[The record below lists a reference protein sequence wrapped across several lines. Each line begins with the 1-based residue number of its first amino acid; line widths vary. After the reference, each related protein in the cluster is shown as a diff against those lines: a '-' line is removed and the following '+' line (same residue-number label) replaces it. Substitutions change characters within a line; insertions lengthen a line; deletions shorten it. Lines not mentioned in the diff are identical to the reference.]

1 MDLTYW
7 IEQNKG
13 HALDALKELVRIQ
26 SDAGDPVHTS
36 SGEIYPFGQGVQ
48 DAFAYMLSK
57 GEEYG
62 FSVQN
67 VDGYG
72 GHIQWTA
79 GPAAETVGILGHLD
93 VVPAQDGWSFDP
105 YGGEET
111 GGDGPEGAFL
121 QGRGTTDDKGPLL
134 AAFYAMKALK
144 DAGYEPRRRIRLILG
159 LDEETGMTGMRHYL
173 EQEGPPD
180 IGFTPDGDFPV
191 DSGEMGM
198 IVCELARKLSRGP
211 TKGLALTRLSGG
223 NSPTMVPDR
232 ARAVV
237 KADKAAYEV
246 IRQKAADFGQETG
259 HKIRCRGVGKS
270 LELLADGK
278 GCHGATPWAG
288 LNAISV
294 MFDFLGRLNFVN
306 EDLNDFI
313 QFYNRHIGYALDGS
327 GMGCMIE
334 DDLSGKTIWNTG
346 MVSYDGD
353 SITLNVNIRV
363 PVSSSV
369 EAIYAGMT
377 PVLDEYD
384 LGIVKLREIPPHYY
398 PDDHPLVKTLLEVYR
413 DMTGDEEARPLVI
426 GGETYAKCCRNVVA
440 FGGLFPGDPDVMHQ
454 KDEKIQVR
462 RFYQLIEI
470 YAEAIQRLDQMAIP
484 ADIDANLEAATVAT
498 CEEEENE

>member
-173 EQEGPPD
+173 EQEGPPE
-180 IGFTPDGDFPV
+180 TA
-191 DSGEMGM
+191 
-198 IVCELARKLSRGP
+198 ARR
-211 TKGLALTRLSGG
+211 A
-223 NSPTMVPDR
+223 DR
-232 ARAVV
+232 
-237 KADKAAYEV
+237 
-246 IRQKAADFGQETG
+246 
-259 HKIRCRGVGKS
+259 
-270 LELLADGK
+270 
-278 GCHGATPWAG
+278 
-288 LNAISV
+288 
-294 MFDFLGRLNFVN
+294 
-306 EDLNDFI
+306 
-313 QFYNRHIGYALDGS
+313 
-327 GMGCMIE
+327 
-334 DDLSGKTIWNTG
+334 
-346 MVSYDGD
+346 
-353 SITLNVNIRV
+353 RV
-363 PVSSSV
+363 FRP
-369 EAIYAGMT
+369 EA
-377 PVLDEYD
+377 
-384 LGIVKLREIPPHYY
+384 
-398 PDDHPLVKTLLEVYR
+398 
-413 DMTGDEEARPLVI
+413 
-426 GGETYAKCCRNVVA
+426 
-440 FGGLFPGDPDVMHQ
+440 
-454 KDEKIQVR
+454 
-462 RFYQLIEI
+462 
-470 YAEAIQRLDQMAIP
+470 
-484 ADIDANLEAATVAT
+484 
-498 CEEEENE
+498 